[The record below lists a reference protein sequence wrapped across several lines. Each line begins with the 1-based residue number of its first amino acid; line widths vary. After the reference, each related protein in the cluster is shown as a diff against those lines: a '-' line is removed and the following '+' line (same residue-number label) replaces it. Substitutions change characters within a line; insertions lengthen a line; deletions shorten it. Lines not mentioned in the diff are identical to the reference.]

1 MTQIAIAKNTLQTL
15 LKLRSGTNKLIF
27 KGDSMFTMLMGLI
40 LGIVIAGGIIFLF
53 ENKVFV
59 GIVSGV
65 AFFLASIL
73 VSSYTVIPGAHVGVQ
88 VTLGEINLTPLSEGG
103 HFVNPISSIKDV
115 DVRLQKS
122 QLSGA
127 SAGTKDLQQV
137 HTDIVVNY
145 RLNASKVPHIYK
157 EFGLNVDDKVLGPG
171 INEAFKS
178 VTGHYTSEELITKR
192 DEVSL
197 AITEHLRTK
206 MAPFNIDVS
215 GVSLVNFGFS
225 ADYQK
230 AIESKVIATQNKLKA
245 EQDLER
251 IKVEAASRVAQAK
264 GEAEAISIQATA
276 IQSNGGANYVALQW
290 IEKWD
295 GKLPNTMLGDPS
307 KLMINAGK

>member
-1 MTQIAIAKNTLQTL
+1 
-15 LKLRSGTNKLIF
+15 
-27 KGDSMFTMLMGLI
+27 MFTILIGLVF
-40 LGIVIAGGIIFLF
+40 GIVIAVSIWFLF
-53 ENKVFV
+53 KKLFV
-59 GIVSGV
+59 GIVAGV
-65 AFFLASIL
+65 AFFLFTIVAS
-73 VSSYTVIPGAHVGVQ
+73 SFTVISAGHTGVQ
-88 VTLGEINLTPLSEGG
+88 VTFGEVNMTPLSEGV
-103 HFVNPISSIKDV
+103 HFVNPLSSIKDV

-137 HTDIVVNY
+137 HTDIVVQY
-145 RLNASKVPHIYK
+145 RLNATKVPHIYK

-178 VTGHYTSEELITKR
+178 ITGHYTSEELITKR
-192 DEVSL
+192 DEVSM

-251 IKVEAASRVAQAK
+251 IKVEANSRIAQAK
-264 GEAEAISIQATA
+264 GEAEAISIQAQA
-276 IQSNGGANYVALQW
+276 IQSNGGANYVQLQW

-295 GKLPNTMLGDPS
+295 GKLPDTMVGVDS
-307 KLMINAGK
+307 KTMMSIGK

>member
-1 MTQIAIAKNTLQTL
+1 
-15 LKLRSGTNKLIF
+15 
-27 KGDSMFTMLMGLI
+27 MFTILMGLI
-40 LGIVIAGGIIFLF
+40 LGIAIAGGIIFLF
-53 ENKVFV
+53 GRMFV

-65 AFFLASIL
+65 AFFLFTIVAAAF
-73 VSSYTVIPGAHVGVQ
+73 TVISAGHTGVQ
-88 VTLGEINLTPLSEGG
+88 VTFGEVNMTPLSEGV
-103 HFVNPISSIKDV
+103 HFVNPLSSIKDV

-137 HTDIVVNY
+137 HTDIVVQY
-145 RLNASKVPHIYK
+145 RLNAAKVPHIYK

-197 AITEHLRTK
+197 AITEHLRAK

-225 ADYQK
+225 TEYQK

-251 IKVEAASRVAQAK
+251 IKVEANSRIAQAK
-264 GEAEAISIQATA
+264 GEAEAISIQAQA
-276 IQSNGGANYVALQW
+276 IQSNGGANYVQLQW
-290 IEKWD
+290 IDKWD
-295 GKLPNTMLGDPS
+295 GKLPTTVLGGDTKTM
-307 KLMINAGK
+307 MNIGK

>member
-1 MTQIAIAKNTLQTL
+1 
-15 LKLRSGTNKLIF
+15 
-27 KGDSMFTMLMGLI
+27 MFTIVMGFFI
-40 LGIVIAGGIIFLF
+40 GVAIAGGIAYLF
-53 ENKVFV
+53 DKVFV
-59 GIVSGV
+59 GIVSGL
-65 AFFLASIL
+65 AFFLLTVVASAF
-73 VSSYTVIPGAHVGVQ
+73 TVISAGHTGVQ
-88 VTLGEINLTPLSEGG
+88 VTFGEVNMTPLSEGV
-103 HFVNPISSIKDV
+103 HFVNPLSSVKDV
-115 DVRLQKS
+115 DVRLQKAK
-122 QLSGA
+122 LDGA

-137 HTDIVVNY
+137 HTDIVVQY
-145 RLNASKVPHIYK
+145 RLNAAKVPHIYK

-178 VTGHYTSEELITKR
+178 ITGHYTSEELITKR
-192 DEVSL
+192 DEVSM
-197 AITEHLRTK
+197 AITEHLRSK

-225 ADYQK
+225 AEYQK

-290 IEKWD
+290 IQKWD
-295 GKLPNTMLGDPS
+295 GNLPSTMLGDPS

>member
-1 MTQIAIAKNTLQTL
+1 
-15 LKLRSGTNKLIF
+15 
-27 KGDSMFTMLMGLI
+27 MFTILIGLL
-40 LGIVIAGGIIFLF
+40 LGITITGSIVYLF
-53 ENKVFV
+53 DKVFV

-65 AFFLASIL
+65 AFFLCTIVASTF
-73 VSSYTVIPGAHVGVQ
+73 TVISAGHTGVQ
-88 VTLGEINLTPLSEGG
+88 VTFGEVNMTPLSEGI
-103 HFVNPISSIKDV
+103 HFVNPLSSVKDV
-115 DVRLQKS
+115 EVRLQKAK
-122 QLSGA
+122 LDGA

-225 ADYQK
+225 AEYQK

-290 IEKWD
+290 IQKWD
-295 GKLPNTMLGDPS
+295 GNLPSTMLGDPS

>member
-1 MTQIAIAKNTLQTL
+1 
-15 LKLRSGTNKLIF
+15 
-27 KGDSMFTMLMGLI
+27 MFTMLMGLI

-65 AFFLASIL
+65 AFFLATIL
-73 VSSYTVIPGAHVGVQ
+73 LSSYTVIPGAHVGVQ
-88 VTLGEINLTPLSEGG
+88 VTLGEINMTPLSEGW
-103 HFVNPISSIKDV
+103 HLVNPISSIKDV

-137 HTDIVVNY
+137 HTDIVVQY
-145 RLNASKVPHIYK
+145 RLNAAKVPHIYK

-178 VTGHYTSEELITKR
+178 ITGHYTSEELITKR
-192 DEVSL
+192 DEVSM
-197 AITEHLRTK
+197 AITEHLRAK

-225 ADYQK
+225 AEYQK

-276 IQSNGGANYVALQW
+276 IQSNGGANYVQLQW
-290 IEKWD
+290 IDKWD
-295 GKLPNTMLGDPS
+295 GKLPATMLGDPS
-307 KLMINAGK
+307 KLMINTGK

>member
-1 MTQIAIAKNTLQTL
+1 MGTVATGLFIGFAVAVSVVWFFQRWFAGLVAGIA
-15 LKLRSGTNKLIF
+15 
-27 KGDSMFTMLMGLI
+27 
-40 LGIVIAGGIIFLF
+40 V
-53 ENKVFV
+53 
-59 GIVSGV
+59 
-65 AFFLASIL
+65 FLATIVVGSFTII
-73 VSSYTVIPGAHVGVQ
+73 SAGHTGVQ
-88 VTLGEINLTPLSEGG
+88 VTFGEVNMTPLSEGV
-103 HFVNPISSIKDV
+103 HFVNPLSSIKDV
-115 DVRLQKS
+115 DVRLQKAE
-122 QLSGA
+122 LKGA

-137 HTDIVVNY
+137 HTDIVVQY
-145 RLNASKVPHIYK
+145 RLNAGKVPHIYK

-192 DEVSL
+192 DEVSM
-197 AITEHLRTK
+197 AITEHLRSK

-264 GEAEAISIQATA
+264 GEAEAISIQAQA
-276 IQSNGGANYVALQW
+276 IQSNGGQNYVQLQW
-290 IEKWD
+290 IQKWD
-295 GKLPNTMLGDPS
+295 GNLPNTVVNG
-307 KLMINAGK
+307 NAGMMLNMGK

>member
-1 MTQIAIAKNTLQTL
+1 
-15 LKLRSGTNKLIF
+15 
-27 KGDSMFTMLMGLI
+27 MGLVAGAATF
-40 LGIVIAGGIIFLF
+40 LLAIVVGSFTIISAGH
-53 ENKVFV
+53 
-59 GIVSGV
+59 
-65 AFFLASIL
+65 
-73 VSSYTVIPGAHVGVQ
+73 TGVQ
-88 VTLGEINLTPLSEGG
+88 VTFGEVNMTPLSEGV
-103 HFVNPISSIKDV
+103 HFVNPLSSIKDV

-145 RLNASKVPHIYK
+145 RLNAAKVPHIYK

-264 GEAEAISIQATA
+264 GEAEAISIQAQA
-276 IQSNGGANYVALQW
+276 IQSNGGTNYVQLQW

-295 GKLPNTMLGDPS
+295 GKLPTTVLGSDTKTLMNIS
-307 KLMINAGK
+307 K

>member
-1 MTQIAIAKNTLQTL
+1 MLTISLGLFIGIAIAFAFVVFFQKT
-15 LKLRSGTNKLIF
+15 
-27 KGDSMFTMLMGLI
+27 
-40 LGIVIAGGIIFLF
+40 
-53 ENKVFV
+53 FV

-88 VTLGEINLTPLSEGG
+88 VTLGEINMTPLSEGG

-137 HTDIVVNY
+137 HTDIVVQY
-145 RLNASKVPHIYK
+145 RLNSAKVPHIYK

-178 VTGHYTSEELITKR
+178 ITGHYTSEELITKR

-197 AITEHLRTK
+197 AITEHLRAK

-225 ADYQK
+225 AEYQK

-251 IKVEAASRVAQAK
+251 IKVEANSRIAQAK
-264 GEAEAISIQATA
+264 GEAEAISIQAQA
-276 IQSNGGANYVALQW
+276 IQSNGGANYVQLQW
-290 IEKWD
+290 IDKWD
-295 GKLPNTMLGDPS
+295 GKLPTTVLGGDTKTM
-307 KLMINAGK
+307 MNIGK